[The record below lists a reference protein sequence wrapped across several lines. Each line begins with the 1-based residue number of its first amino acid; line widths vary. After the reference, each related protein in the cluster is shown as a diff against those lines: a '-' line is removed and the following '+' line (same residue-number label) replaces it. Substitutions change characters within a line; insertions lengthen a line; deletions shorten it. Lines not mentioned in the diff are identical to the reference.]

1 MQAARKV
8 VAEGNVSANALREE
22 SAAWRAASGLGLAE
36 LLAGGSEARW
46 HVRVGTFTLEA
57 EVDPSVDPAF
67 LEECRRDGRRVLIT
81 GGARPLIVGALQARR
96 ALEIDREGRVNAE
109 VESFHIKAT
118 SEVTLQTAAAFI
130 QLKAEEIELY
140 GERVL
145 TRARGLAKTLA
156 RMISLN

>member
-1 MQAARKV
+1 MRAARKA
-8 VAEGNVSANALREE
+8 VAEISVSANALREE
-22 SAAWRAASGLGLAE
+22 SASWRAASGLGLAE
-36 LLAGGSEARW
+36 LLEGLPGARW
-46 HVRVGTFTLEA
+46 HVRVGTLTLEA

-81 GGARPLIVGALQARR
+81 GGACPSIVGALQARR

-109 VESFHIKAT
+109 VESFHVKAA

-130 QLKAEEIELY
+130 QLKAEEIELF

-145 TRARGLAKTLA
+145 TRARGVAKTLA